1 MACSRLQPPP
11 PSPFGVQFMCVK
23 NALEPSRKEKRAD
36 GNDSGNFAFET
47 YDATIRAIEDPGIR
61 VGGFSLVSC

>member
-1 MACSRLQPPP
+1 
-11 PSPFGVQFMCVK
+11 MCVK